1 MRTKTVLFL
10 IIFVYGTLFFS
21 PNSSSKENIP
31 RTFVNLVTA
40 DDKGKQ
46 KSLDYIR
53 KNWEPSFTIMMLE
66 VIYLTRG
73 PAITAEYLK
82 LMEEKT
88 GKNFGY
94 NIDAW
99 YEWIWNRE
107 SIDHEEYADFKS
119 LLYSIIDPKFA
130 AYFNSN
136 YKSKIRLDEV
146 RWGGVVQDGIPPLR
160 NPNMISAPEAKYLE
174 DNNIVFGLEV
184 NGDARAYPKR
194 IMAWHEMFVDNVGGI
209 PVAGVYC
216 TLCGSMILY
225 KTEVNGINHEIGT
238 SGFLYRSNKLMYDK
252 KTQSLWNTLWGRPV
266 IGQLADEDIQLE
278 RMSIVTTTWGEWE
291 KRHKDTKVL
300 SLDTG
305 HRRDYREGAA
315 YNQYFATDELMFTVP
330 KLDKRLKNKDEVLG
344 LIFVEHAD
352 IPFAVSSAYLSEN
365 HIYQNKIGDR
375 EFVVF
380 TDNSGASRVY
390 ESKGQ
395 KFTGWDNLYSI
406 MDSKNTKWALSE
418 SKIESSDGET
428 LYRLPAHRAFWF
440 GWYSA
445 YPNTKLIY

>member
-1 MRTKTVLFL
+1 MKTKTILFS
-10 IIFVYGTLFFS
+10 IIFLCCITFFS
-21 PNSSSKENIP
+21 HNSLAEKNIP
-31 RTFVNLVTA
+31 QTFVNLVTA
-40 DDKGKQ
+40 DDRGKQ
-46 KSLDYIR
+46 ESLDYIR

-73 PAITAEYLK
+73 PAFTGEYLK

-88 GKNFGY
+88 GNKFGY

-99 YEWIWNRE
+99 YEWIWNQD
-107 SIDHEEYADFKS
+107 SIEHKQYADFKS
-119 LLYSIIDPKFA
+119 LLYSNIDPKFA

-160 NPNMISAPEAKYLE
+160 NPVMITAPEAKYL
-174 DNNIVFGLEV
+174 DDSNIVFGLEV

-194 IMAWHEMFVDNVGGI
+194 IMAWHEMFVDDVGGI

-225 KTEVNGINHEIGT
+225 KTEVNGVNHEIGT

-266 IGQLADEDIQLE
+266 IGKLADKDIELE
-278 RMSIVTTTWGEWE
+278 RKSIVTTTWGEWK
-291 KRHKDTKVL
+291 KRHPDTKVL
-300 SLDTG
+300 SLKTG
-305 HRRDYREGAA
+305 HARDYSEGAA
-315 YNQYFATDELMFTVP
+315 YRQYFATDELMFTVP

-344 LIFVEHAD
+344 LIFAEHAD
-352 IPFAVSSAYLSEN
+352 MPFAVSSSYLSKKP
-365 HIYQNKIGDR
+365 IYQNSIGNKD
-375 EFVVF
+375 FVVF
-380 TDNSGASRVY
+380 TDQSGASRVY
-390 ESKGQ
+390 ESKGRQ
-395 KFTGWDNLYSI
+395 FTDWDKLYSVK
-406 MDSKNTKWALSE
+406 DSSNTSWKLSE
-418 SKIESSDGET
+418 SRIESSDGEV
-428 LYRLPAHRAFWF
+428 LYRLPAHSAFWF

-445 YPNTKLIY
+445 YPNTKLIF

>member
-10 IIFVYGTLFFS
+10 IIFVCVTLFFS

-46 KSLDYIR
+46 KSMDYIR

-365 HIYQNKIGDR
+365 PIYQNKIGDK